1 MGKRRWLPKS
11 DAKAEAINPTDPR
24 LLSRARK
31 KLKDEEKKVK
41 RLEYNRRRREQRG
54 KMREELK
61 SKKSQAQ
68 VHPATEPVKEESKGR
83 QESPAH

>member
-1 MGKRRWLPKS
+1 MPKS

-31 KLKDEEKKVK
+31 KLKDEEKKAK
-41 RLEYNRRRREQRG
+41 RLEYNRHRREQRR

-61 SKKSQAQ
+61 SKKSQQ
-68 VHPATEPVKEESKGR
+68 VQAAGEPVKEESKGR